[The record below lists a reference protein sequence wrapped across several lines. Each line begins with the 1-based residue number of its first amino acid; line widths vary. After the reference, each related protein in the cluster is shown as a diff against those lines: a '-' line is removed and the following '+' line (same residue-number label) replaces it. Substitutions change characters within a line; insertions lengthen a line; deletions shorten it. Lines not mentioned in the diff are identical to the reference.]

1 MLGKTIG
8 NTHGKANKTRDYSP
22 KHQSCNS
29 PAKGKGKGDAAYH
42 ANGRPW
48 SRSGQ
53 EIDQKA

>member
-8 NTHGKANKTRDYSP
+8 NTGSKANKTRDYSP
-22 KHQSCNS
+22 KHQSTN
-29 PAKGKGKGDAAYH
+29 AKPKKLGGDAAYH